1 MNTKYRKPLLIQ
13 KNGDTQLEYY
23 DVRQAVEDIQ
33 PGAYETL
40 PYTSKVLAEQLVR
53 KADTENLTDYLKQ
66 LIERRQDLDFPWYP
80 ARVVCHDI
88 LGQTALV
95 DLAGLRDAIADK
107 GGDPSKVNPVVPTQL
122 IVDHSLAVEFGGF
135 DPDAFEKNRAIEDRR
150 NEDRFHFIEWTK
162 TAFKNVDVIPA
173 GNGIMHQINL
183 EKMSPVIQ
191 NRDGLAFPD
200 TCVGTDSHTP
210 HTDALGVISV
220 GVGGLEAENV
230 MLGRASWMR
239 LPDIIGVE
247 LVGQRQA
254 GITATD
260 IVLALTEFLR
270 KERVV
275 GAYLEFFGE
284 GADSMSVGDRATISN
299 MTPEYGATAAMFYID
314 QNTIDYLRLTGRE
327 DAQVTLV
334 EQYAKEIGLWA
345 SDMTKAEYPRVLRF
359 DLSQVTRNIAGPS
372 NPHARVS
379 TADLAAKGIAGN
391 LDAAKAQ
398 EAEGLIPDGA
408 VIIAAITS
416 CTNTSNPRN
425 TVAAG
430 LLARK
435 ANELGLV
442 RKPWVKSS
450 FAPGSKAA
458 ALYLEEAGVLEDL
471 EKLGFGIVAYAC
483 TTCNGMSGALD
494 PVIQQEIIDRD
505 LYATAVLS
513 GNRNFDGR
521 IHPYAKQAFLASP
534 PLVVAYAIAGTIR
547 FDIEKDALGT
557 DKNGHP
563 IYLKDIWPSDAEID
577 ALVKEAVKPEQFR
590 KVYIPMFDLGVTEE
604 AESPLYDWRPQ
615 STYIRRPPYW
625 EGALAAPRTLTNM
638 RPLAILGDNITTDH
652 LSPSNAIMMDS
663 AAGEYLHKMGVPE
676 EDFNSYA
683 THRGDHLTAQRA
695 TFANPKLFNEMVVR
709 SDGTIKQ
716 GSKARV
722 EPEGEVMRMWEA
734 IETYMNR
741 KQPLIIVAG
750 ADYGQGS
757 SRDWAAKGVRLAGVE
772 AIVAEGFERIHR
784 TNLVGMGVL
793 PLEFKAGVN
802 RKTLKLD
809 GTELY
814 SVIGNIAP
822 RSTLT
827 LVIERA
833 TADGK
838 EEIVEVPVTC
848 RLDTEEEVSV
858 YEAGGVLQR
867 FAQDFLEGQVA

>member
-1 MNTKYRKPLLIQ
+1 MNTQYRKKLPNSNL
-13 KNGDTQLEYY
+13 DYF
-23 DVRQAVEDIQ
+23 DVVQAVEDLQ
-33 PGAYETL
+33 AGAWAKL
-40 PYTSKVLAEQLVR
+40 PYISRVHAENIVR
-53 KADTENLTDYLKQ
+53 CAEPEKIKDYLLQIIQGKQ
-66 LIERRQDLDFPWYP
+66 ELDFPWFP

-122 IVDHSLAVEFGGF
+122 IVDHSLAVEYGGF
-135 DPDAFEKNRAIEDRR
+135 DPDAFAKNRAVEDRR

-191 NRDGLAFPD
+191 VRDGVAFPD

-327 DAQVTLV
+327 DAQVELV
-334 EQYAKEIGLWA
+334 ETYAKQVGLW
-345 SDMTKAEYPRVLRF
+345 SNSLKQAEYPRVLRF
-359 DLSQVTRNIAGPS
+359 DLSKVTRNIAGPS

-379 TADLAAKGIAGN
+379 TSDLKEKGIAGVVEHRT
-391 LDAAKAQ
+391 D
-398 EAEGLIPDGA
+398 GLMPDGA
-408 VIIAAITS
+408 IIIAAITS

-435 ANELGLV
+435 ANELGLT

-458 ALYLEEAGVLEDL
+458 ALYLEEAGVLHDL

-494 PVIQQEIIDRD
+494 PVIQREIIDRD

-557 DKNGHP
+557 DKDGNP

-577 ALVKEAVKPEQFR
+577 ALVKESVKPEQFR
-590 KVYIPMFDLGVTEE
+590 KVYIPMFDLGEIE
-604 AESPLYDWRPQ
+604 QAKSPLYDWRAQ

-625 EGALAAPRTLTNM
+625 EGALAAPRTLTHM
-638 RPLAILGDNITTDH
+638 RPLAILPDNITTDH
-652 LSPSNAIMMDS
+652 LSPSNAIVKKS
-663 AAGEYLHKMGVPE
+663 AAGEYLAKMGVPE

-695 TFANPKLFNEMVVR
+695 TLANPKLFNEMVLNE
-709 SDGTIKQ
+709 DGSVKQ
-716 GSKARV
+716 GSLARV
-722 EPEGEVMRMWEA
+722 EPDGKVMRMWEA

-741 KQPLIIVAG
+741 KQPLIIIAG

-784 TNLVGMGVL
+784 TNLIGMGVL
-793 PLEFKAGVN
+793 PLQFKAGTT
-802 RKTLKLD
+802 RKTLELD
-809 GTELY
+809 GTEMY

-822 RSTLT
+822 RATVT
-827 LVIERA
+827 LVIERIN
-833 TADGK
+833 G
-838 EEIVEVPVTC
+838 EVVEVPVTC
-848 RLDTEEEVSV
+848 RLDTEEEVHV

-867 FAQDFLEGQVA
+867 FAQDFLEGEGQAA

>member
-1 MNTKYRKPLLIQ
+1 MNNNHRKPLQ
-13 KNGDTQLEYY
+13 GTQLEYF
-23 DVRQAVEDIQ
+23 DVREAVEQIQ
-33 PGAYETL
+33 PGAYAKL

-53 KADTENLTDYLKQ
+53 RCDPAILEQSLKE
-66 LIERRQDLDFPWYP
+66 LIFSKQDHDFPWYP

-95 DLAGLRDAIADK
+95 DLAGLRDAIADQ

-135 DPDAFEKNRAIEDRR
+135 DPEAFEKNRAIEDRR

-162 TAFKNVDVIPA
+162 TAFENVDVIPA

-183 EKMSPVIQ
+183 EKMSPVVQ
-191 NRDGLAFPD
+191 SREGVAFPD

-210 HTDALGVISV
+210 HTDALGVISI

-247 LVGQRQA
+247 FVGQRQA

-314 QNTIDYLRLTGRE
+314 QNTIDYLTLTGRE
-327 DAQVTLV
+327 AEQVALV
-334 EQYAKEIGLWA
+334 ENYAKEVGLWA
-345 SDMTKAEYPRVLRF
+345 SDMKQAEYPRVLRF
-359 DLSQVTRNIAGPS
+359 DLSTVTRNIAGPS

-379 TADLAAKGIAGN
+379 TADLKEKGIAGVVEQRT
-391 LDAAKAQ
+391 D
-398 EAEGLIPDGA
+398 GLMPDGA

-435 ANELGLV
+435 ANELGLT

-458 ALYLEEAGVLEDL
+458 ALYLEEAGVLDDL

-494 PVIQQEIIDRD
+494 PKLQQEIIDRD

-547 FDIEKDALGT
+547 FDIEKDALGN
-557 DKNGHP
+557 DKDGNP
-563 IYLKDIWPSDAEID
+563 IYLKDIWPSDEEID

-590 KVYIPMFDLGVTEE
+590 KVYIPMFDLGVTEK
-604 AESPLYDWRPQ
+604 AASPLYDWRPQ

-625 EGALAAPRTLTNM
+625 EGALAAPRTLANM
-638 RPLAILGDNITTDH
+638 RPLAILPDNITTDH

-709 SDGTIKQ
+709 ADGTIKQ

-741 KQPLIIVAG
+741 KQPLIIIAG
-750 ADYGQGS
+750 KDYGQGS

-793 PLEFKAGVN
+793 PLEFKAGTD
-802 RKTLKLD
+802 RKTLGLD

-833 TADGK
+833 TDEGK
-838 EEIVEVPVTC
+838 SEIVEVPVTC

-867 FAQDFLEGQVA
+867 FAQDFLEGNVA

>member
-1 MNTKYRKPLLIQ
+1 MNNNYRKPLQ
-13 KNGDTQLEYY
+13 STQLEYY
-23 DVRQAVEDIQ
+23 DVRQAVENIQ
-33 PGAYETL
+33 PGAYAKL

-53 KADTENLTDYLKQ
+53 RCDPAILEQSLRQ
-66 LIERRQDLDFPWYP
+66 LIERKQEHDFPWYP

-95 DLAGLRDAIADK
+95 DLAGLRDAIAEQ

-135 DPDAFEKNRAIEDRR
+135 DPGAFEKNRAIEDRR

-162 TAFKNVDVIPA
+162 TAFENVDVIPA

-210 HTDALGVISV
+210 HTDALGVISI

-247 LVGQRQA
+247 LVGQRKP

-314 QNTIDYLRLTGRE
+314 QNTIDYLTLTGRE
-327 DAQVTLV
+327 PEQVKLV
-334 EQYAKEIGLWA
+334 ETYAKEIGLWA
-345 SDMTKAEYPRVLRF
+345 SDMTQAEYPRVLRF
-359 DLSQVTRNIAGPS
+359 DLSTVTRNIAGPS

-379 TADLAAKGIAGN
+379 TADLKEKGIAGN
-391 LDAAKAQ
+391 LEAARAQ
-398 EAEGLIPDGA
+398 EAEGLMPDGA

-458 ALYLEEAGVLEDL
+458 ALYLEEAGVLKDL

-494 PVIQQEIIDRD
+494 PKIQQEIIDRD

-547 FDIEKDALGT
+547 FDIEKDALGN
-557 DKNGHP
+557 DKDGNP
-563 IYLKDIWPSDAEID
+563 IYLKDIWPSDEEID
-577 ALVKEAVKPEQFR
+577 ALVKVAVKPEQF
-590 KVYIPMFDLGVTEE
+590 KKIYIPMFDLGVNEKAT
-604 AESPLYDWRPQ
+604 SPLYDWRPQ

-625 EGALAAPRTLTNM
+625 EGALAAPRTLSNM

-652 LSPSNAIMMDS
+652 LSPSNAIVLDS
-663 AAGEYLHKMGVPE
+663 ASGEYLKKMGVPE

-683 THRGDHLTAQRA
+683 THRGDHLTTQRA

-734 IETYMNR
+734 IEIYMNR
-741 KQPLIIVAG
+741 KQPLIIIAG
-750 ADYGQGS
+750 KDYGQGS

-793 PLEFKAGVN
+793 PLEFKPGTD
-802 RKTLKLD
+802 RKTLGLD

-827 LVIERA
+827 LVIERS
-833 TADGK
+833 TDDGK
-838 EEIVEVPVTC
+838 NQIVEVPVTC
-848 RLDTEEEVSV
+848 RLDTEEEVHV

-867 FAQDFLEGQVA
+867 FAQDFLEGLVH